1 MTEVETKI
9 AAAIAELERL
19 LLPLSTTQEADR
31 EARFAL
37 DTLRVALVNAVGR
50 RVIKG
55 SK

>member
-1 MTEVETKI
+1 MTEIETKI
-9 AAAIAELERL
+9 AMAIAELDRL

-37 DTLRVALVNAVGR
+37 DTLRSALVSAVGR

-55 SK
+55 TK